1 MRKLRII
8 SKKMGVEGPNG
19 NILIEYEWRTVEGE
33 KWSDY
38 EGGMVA
44 TRVSDWD
51 RSEKCITCN
60 RRIVHIFWVQDKD
73 NGRVSSYG
81 KEHLHLALGFKNELS
96 KSQIDNYKSKFE
108 DITRMRGIRKDEL
121 LNRSEP
127 YFFDS
132 VRSMR
137 KLTGFSDVAD
147 KIGWT
152 TLFRIKDGRFI
163 TILNDSEEDLDI
175 LKKERFKKIDP
186 QEARKLNKFSLNN

>member
-60 RRIVHIFWVQDKD
+60 RIIVHIFWVQDKD
-73 NGRVSSYG
+73 TGRVSSYG

-96 KSQIDNYKSKFE
+96 KSQIDKYKSKFE